1 MKERSV
7 GATTNYN
14 KENDQ
19 ISAGIFQYKN
29 YRIKHSGAIQ
39 ADFFQFL
46 VAG

>member
-7 GATTNYN
+7 TAATNYN
-14 KENDQ
+14 KENEQ
-19 ISAGIFQYKN
+19 ISARIFQQKN
-29 YRIKHSGAIQ
+29 YSGAIQ

>member
-7 GATTNYN
+7 TAATNYN
-14 KENDQ
+14 KENEQ
-19 ISAGIFQYKN
+19 ISARIFQEKN

-39 ADFFQFL
+39 ADFFQFF

>member
-7 GATTNYN
+7 TAATNYN
-14 KENDQ
+14 RENEQ

-29 YRIKHSGAIQ
+29 YRIKYSGVIQ
-39 ADFFQFL
+39 ADFFLFL